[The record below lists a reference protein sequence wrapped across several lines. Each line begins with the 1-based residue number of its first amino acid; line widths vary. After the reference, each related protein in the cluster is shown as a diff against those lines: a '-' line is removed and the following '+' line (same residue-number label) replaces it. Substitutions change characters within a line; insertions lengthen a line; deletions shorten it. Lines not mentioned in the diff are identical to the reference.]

1 MKKMSADQIR
11 QTWLNYFKS
20 KGHDIEPGASLV
32 PHDDPT
38 LLWINSGVAALKKYF
53 DGSEMPKNKRI
64 TNVQKSIR
72 TNDIENVGHTARHHT
87 FFEML
92 GNFSIGDYFRKEAIA
107 FAHEILTDERY
118 FGMPKDRLYFTYLPS
133 DMDTK
138 QCWLSHGVAEDH
150 LIPLSGNFWQIGEGP
165 CGPNTEVFFDRGE
178 KYDPEHIGIKLLA
191 EDMENDRYIE
201 IWGIVFSQYNA
212 VEGVKREDY
221 KELPNKNID
230 TGAGLERIA
239 CVLQETVT
247 NFETDLFMPLI
258 KATEKLA
265 KIPYGE
271 GNLMPYRVI
280 ADHVRTCTFALSD
293 GASFS
298 NEGRGYV
305 LRRILRRA
313 MRYGKKIGITE
324 PFLYKLVPVVAEMMK
339 NFYPYLQ
346 GKVEFVSKMI
356 LSEEEKFLRT
366 LNSGEANLRNMLVHT
381 TALSGEEAFRLYDTY
396 GFPIELTVEIAH
408 EIGVSVDLEG
418 FKAEMEKQK
427 ERARQARAN
436 LQSMNKQAK
445 DLMAFAQP
453 SEFHYEGHDIQ
464 GKVIALFKDGV
475 QVDSLDEEGD
485 VILDHTNFYAESGGQ
500 VADKGEMTNK
510 TTSLEVLD
518 VQKAPNHQHLHH
530 VRVRFGSVSVGDVFT
545 LKIDAVKRLLTRRN
559 HSSAHLL
566 QKALKEVLG
575 DGVHQQGSFVSED
588 YMRFDF
594 THSEKVKENDLLFI
608 EKKVNEYIQAAL
620 VQTTRVLPIEE
631 AKKLGA
637 IALFDEKYGD
647 IVRVVSFGDV
657 SMEFCGGTHVSNTLD
672 IGVFAIEYEE
682 SIAAG
687 IRRIQA
693 CTGLRAYEFLKHKER
708 LLAQTRD
715 LVGSTSVY
723 EVNDRIKA
731 LLSEKDELKKENR
744 ILLDRQ
750 AALLAKS
757 LKDEFSVFNGYRL
770 LVKHIPSTNRET
782 LMKIV
787 DSLKTLYADS
797 ILLLVGE
804 DKESLPIVCA
814 VTGMA
819 LKDGLRAGTI
829 VKELATSLGG
839 SGGGRPDL
847 ASGAGKNKDK
857 VLEALEAV
865 KGTLSA

>member
-1 MKKMSADQIR
+1 MTADQIR
-11 QTWLNYFKS
+11 QTWLNFFKS

-32 PHDDPT
+32 PQNDPT

-107 FAHEILTDERY
+107 YAFEILTGEAY
-118 FGMPKDRLYFTYLPS
+118 FAMPKDKLYFTYLPT

-138 QCWLSHGVAEDH
+138 KCWLSEGVDENH
-150 LIPLSGNFWQIGEGP
+150 LIPLEGNFWQIGEGP

-178 KYDPEHIGIKLLA
+178 KYDPEHVGIRLLK

-212 VEGVKREDY
+212 VEGVKRSDY

-239 CVLQETVT
+239 CVLQQTVT
-247 NFETDLFMPLI
+247 NFETDLFMPII

-313 MRYGKKIGITE
+313 MRFGKKIGITE
-324 PFLYKLVPVVAEMMK
+324 PFLYKLVSVVADMMK
-339 NFYPYLQ
+339 GYYPYLL
-346 GKVEFVSKMI
+346 GKVDYVSKMI
-356 LSEEEKFLRT
+356 LAEEEKFLRT
-366 LNSGEANLRNMLVHT
+366 LNSGEANLRTLLVGK
-381 TALSGEEAFRLYDTY
+381 TALSGEDAFRLYDTY

-408 EIGVSVDLEG
+408 ETGVSVDMNG
-418 FKAEMEKQK
+418 FKTEMEKQK

-445 DLMAFAQP
+445 DLMAFTL
-453 SEFHYEGHDIQ
+453 SSTFHYEDKDIK
-464 GKVIALFKDGV
+464 GKVIGLFKDGV
-475 QVDSLDEEGD
+475 QVELLDEEGD
-485 VILDHTNFYAESGGQ
+485 VILDNTNFYAESGGQ
-500 VADKGEMTNK
+500 VADKGDMINK

-518 VQKAPNHQHLHH
+518 VQKAPNHQHMHH
-530 VRVRFGSVSVGDVFT
+530 VRVRYGTVQVGDILT
-545 LKIDAVKRLLTRRN
+545 LTIDAKKRLLTRRN

-575 DGVHQQGSFVSED
+575 ENVRQQGSFVSDE
-588 YMRFDF
+588 YLRFDF
-594 THSEKVKENDLLFI
+594 THHEKVKENDLLFV
-608 EKKVNEYIQAAL
+608 EKKVNEFIQAAL
-620 VQTTRVLPIEE
+620 IQTTRVLPIEE
-631 AKKLGA
+631 AKKTGA
-637 IALFDEKYGD
+637 TALFDEKYGD
-647 IVRVVSFGDV
+647 FVRVVSFGDV
-657 SMEFCGGTHVSNTLD
+657 SIEFCGGTHVTNTLD

-715 LVGSTSVY
+715 MVGSSSVY

-731 LLSEKDELKKENR
+731 LINEKDELKRDNR
-744 ILLDRQ
+744 MLLDRQ

-757 LKDEFSVFNGYRL
+757 LKEEFSVFNGYRL
-770 LVKHIPSTNRET
+770 LIKYIPSTNRET
-782 LMKIV
+782 LMKLV
-787 DSLKTLYADS
+787 DGLKGLHADS
-797 ILLLVGE
+797 IIILVGE
-804 DKESLPIVCA
+804 DKDSLPMVAA

-819 LKDGLRAGTI
+819 LKDGLRAGNI
-829 VKELATSLGG
+829 VKDLASRLGG

-847 ASGAGKNKDK
+847 ASGAGKEKDK
-857 VLEALEAV
+857 VLAALDAV
-865 KGTLSA
+865 KGTLTV